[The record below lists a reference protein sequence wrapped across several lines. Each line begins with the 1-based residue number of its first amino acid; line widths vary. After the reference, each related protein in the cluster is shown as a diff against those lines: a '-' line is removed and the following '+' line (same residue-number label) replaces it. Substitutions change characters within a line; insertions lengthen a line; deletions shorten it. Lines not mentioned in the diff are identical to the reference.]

1 MQQSAEEVVERLHEA
16 VVESGGC
23 SKLPWRDRRPIPARE
38 TDAAA
43 VALAAAR
50 RLCERAGADLA
61 DGVAPRLNLHGS
73 WSGPCRPRVEVRSS
87 KGIGVAL
94 QTEEGY
100 AADRAWHSFWRQHD
114 YATTDER
121 LAAQAPPAPQ
131 DTRAPMVWFSWAR
144 LGRLHREALDQAEQ
158 LALEIAA

>member
-1 MQQSAEEVVERLHEA
+1 MTATRT
-16 VVESGGC
+16 
-23 SKLPWRDRRPIPARE
+23 RPPLPARE
-38 TDAAA
+38 TDAAQ
-43 VALAAAR
+43 VALEAAR
-50 RLCERAGADLA
+50 RICEHHRADLA
-61 DGVAPRLNLHGS
+61 EGVAPRAELYGV
-73 WSGPCRPRVEVRSS
+73 WSGPCRPRVDYRSS

-100 AADRAWHSFWRQHD
+100 ASDVAWHSFWRQHD